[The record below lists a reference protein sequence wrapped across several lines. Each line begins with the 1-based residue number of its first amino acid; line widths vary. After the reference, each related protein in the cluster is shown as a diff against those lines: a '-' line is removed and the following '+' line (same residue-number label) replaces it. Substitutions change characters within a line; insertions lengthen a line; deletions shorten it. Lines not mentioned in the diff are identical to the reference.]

1 MTLLII
7 RLLWMLVKDKQF
19 VKNHNVVIVFIA
31 FLVTNSIL
39 YETLIALQLPRHYI
53 YYFLHAFLPPTVI
66 SFLIL
71 RNYNWILR
79 LIAAIC
85 FGAINY
91 YFEFDVIIILI
102 YYLSI
107 WFALREGYRL
117 SKRRSTELSRSV
129 VYIAI
134 AIDMF
139 ATMIILVLKATDFD
153 WHVSQLIQYVH
164 YLRLSIFLTTLII
177 LHVKLRRFIVA

>member
-1 MTLLII
+1 MALLVF
-7 RLLWMLVKDKQF
+7 RLLWMLSNNSRFTKD
-19 VKNHNVVIVFIA
+19 HIVVLIFIA
-31 FLVTNSIL
+31 FLGTNSFL
-39 YETLIALQLPRHYI
+39 YETLDAFHIPRRYI
-53 YYFLHAFLPPTVI
+53 FYFIHAFLPPTVI

-91 YFEFDVIIILI
+91 FFEFDVIIILI
-102 YYLSI
+102 YYLAI

-177 LHVKLRRFIVA
+177 MHVKLRRFIVA

>member
-1 MTLLII
+1 
-7 RLLWMLVKDKQF
+7 MLVKDKQF
-19 VKNHNVVIVFIA
+19 AKNHNVVIVFIA

-39 YETLIALQLPRHYI
+39 YEAQIALQLPQHYI

-71 RNYNWILR
+71 KNHYWIIR
-79 LIAAIC
+79 LIGAIC

-91 YFEFDVIIILI
+91 YFEFDVSIILI
-102 YYLSI
+102 YYLAI
-107 WFALREGYRL
+107 WFALREGYQL

-177 LHVKLRRFIVA
+177 MHVKLRRFIVA